1 MHAGSKFL
9 PVVGVGHVIELDNRR
24 IAGIGGTQ
32 AHKPARLGAH
42 GPDVNL
48 EAVGRRRGF
57 AIVAHRYGK
66 KVILHIGILHSGT
79 GANEGAGFEMVGG
92 AEPALEQEPFESN
105 AAFRKQTKLGIQRDR
120 QQALVLEVNLQVIM
134 EIFTHAGEML
144 ERLDAHRF

>member
-1 MHAGSKFL
+1 MVL
-9 PVVGVGHVIELDNRR
+9 DVGVVDACSRPQE
-24 IAGIGGTQ
+24 GG
-32 AHKPARLGAH
+32 RL
-42 GPDVNL
+42 
-48 EAVGRRRGF
+48 
-57 AIVAHRYGK
+57 
-66 KVILHIGILHSGT
+66 
-79 GANEGAGFEMVGG
+79 EMVGG